1 MWSITFFNTSIRSM
15 ILRNSQ
21 APYQLLLYPEI
32 INTPQLN
39 HSSGVQSVPDEQLR
53 FCVEA
58 FVREP
63 KHSS

>member
-1 MWSITFFNTSIRSM
+1 M

-39 HSSGVQSVPDEQLR
+39 HSSGVKSVPDEQLR